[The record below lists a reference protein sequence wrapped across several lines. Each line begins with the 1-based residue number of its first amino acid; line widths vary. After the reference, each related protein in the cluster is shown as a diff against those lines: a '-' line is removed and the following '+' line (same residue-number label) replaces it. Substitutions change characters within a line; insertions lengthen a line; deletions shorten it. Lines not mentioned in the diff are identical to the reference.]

1 MANGLQI
8 QNEFTNRE
16 RSVPWITRIEFRTE
30 YEKVKREEKASTI
43 EIVRV
48 ADPDDETKVTEK
60 RVPRETTRHWEET
73 VPVDYVSWALRSQS
87 TGNIAP
93 TFSDKVARIA
103 KNRELW
109 PKLEPLYQAWKQ
121 GQEAP
126 LEGTPLARWPAI
138 TPAQHKILV
147 AADIKTV
154 EDFATAPSGHLMKL
168 GIPGLLEIQK
178 EAIAYLNIAGI
189 MKDGPVPAQIAVQ
202 ITEMQDEN
210 AALKAQMQDMAA
222 ALERLRRDDRRE
234 VWPPDDAVA
243 GGLEDAVAEVERVQR
258 RGPGRPRKDEQAA
271 A

>member
-30 YEKVKREEKASTI
+30 YEKVKREEKTSTI

-73 VPVDYVSWALRSQS
+73 VPVDYVSWSLRSQS

-93 TFSDKVARIA
+93 TFSDKVNRVA

-109 PKLEPLYQAWKQ
+109 PKLEPVYQAWKK

-126 LEGTPLARWPAI
+126 LDGTPLARWPAI
-138 TPAQHKILV
+138 TPAQHKILI
-147 AADIKTV
+147 AADIKTI
-154 EDFATAPSGHLMKL
+154 EDFATAPSGQLMQL
-168 GIPGLLEIQK
+168 RIPGLLEIQK
-178 EAIAYLNIAGI
+178 EAIAYLHVAGI
-189 MKDGPVPAQIAVQ
+189 MADGPVPAQIAVQ
-202 ITEMQDEN
+202 MTEMQDEN
-210 AALKAQMQDMAA
+210 ALLKAEMA
-222 ALERLRRDDRRE
+222 ELRETLQRIRRE
-234 VWPPDDAVA
+234 DSEPP
-243 GGLEDAVAEVERVQR
+243 R
-258 RGPGRPRKDEQAA
+258 RGPGRPRKDEQQEAA